1 MTIQLPSPL
10 GFQTVTM
17 ALANDRPFTRYS
29 SKARLEILQEPGKP
43 IDVKKVF
50 FTVMNLV
57 RDNDRSVIFK
67 DTFGNVVNLANFD
80 YPPEQFNQAFGLI
93 SHDGRRPKVIIGFE
107 IYSTLT
113 FGKIKTITRE
123 HCKKH
128 RAWLQ
133 AHLSSTW
140 QMIDVVS
147 IGHLHGKHPRFADI
161 DGLQEGTWQ

>member
-1 MTIQLPSPL
+1 MC
-10 GFQTVTM
+10 
-17 ALANDRPFTRYS
+17 D
-29 SKARLEILQEPGKP
+29 
-43 IDVKKVF
+43 
-50 FTVMNLV
+50 
-57 RDNDRSVIFK
+57 
-67 DTFGNVVNLANFD
+67 GNVVNLANFD

-123 HCKKH
+123 
-128 RAWLQ
+128 
-133 AHLSSTW
+133 

-161 DGLQEGTWQ
+161 DGLHAQVEAFFIQATLSLEAMTKFPLFYDEDKLNLL